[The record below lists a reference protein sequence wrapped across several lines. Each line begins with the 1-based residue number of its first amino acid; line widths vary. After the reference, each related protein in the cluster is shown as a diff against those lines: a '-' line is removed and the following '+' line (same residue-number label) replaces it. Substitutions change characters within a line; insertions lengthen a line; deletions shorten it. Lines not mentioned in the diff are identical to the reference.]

1 MSRSPSHDDREHDM
15 TSASASPGARLRSTW
30 ATCSRLPGGRWL
42 FNQAL
47 RMIVPY
53 SGAVGARIEQLEPGY
68 VRLTLKD
75 RRAVRNHLNSV
86 HAIAL
91 ANIAE
96 MASGLAM
103 LSGLPDTV
111 RGIPTAISIQ
121 YLKKARGLLTAE
133 ARVAI
138 PDVTGDTR
146 YDVTATVKDEA
157 GDEVARAT
165 INWKL
170 GPVK

>member
-1 MSRSPSHDDREHDM
+1 
-15 TSASASPGARLRSTW
+15 
-30 ATCSRLPGGRWL
+30 
-42 FNQAL
+42 
-47 RMIVPY
+47 MIAPY
-53 SGAVGARIEQLEPGY
+53 SG
-68 VRLTLKD
+68 
-75 RRAVRNHLNSV
+75 AVRNHLNSV

-170 GPVK
+170 GLVK